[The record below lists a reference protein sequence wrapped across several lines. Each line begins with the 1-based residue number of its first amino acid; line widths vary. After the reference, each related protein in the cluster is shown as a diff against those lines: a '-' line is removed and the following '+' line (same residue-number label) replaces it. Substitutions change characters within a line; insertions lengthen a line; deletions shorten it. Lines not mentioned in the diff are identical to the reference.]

1 MMIKTKM
8 AFSKIELMNEAVL
21 HLMKSDGV
29 SLYKDRTPNVY
40 EINSKKQVLYFH
52 VKGSSMI
59 SFDCILF
66 KKEVIWEDGKIK
78 VLFEDIDGNEFYLG
92 SSYIKS
98 YIRVP
103 SWCRKRFIPEELRG
117 HEYDY

>member
-1 MMIKTKM
+1 ME
-8 AFSKIELMNEAVL
+8 FSKINLMNDAL
-21 HLMKSDGV
+21 FQLLNSDGV
-29 SLYKDRTPNVY
+29 SLYKDRSPNVY
-40 EINSKKQVLYFH
+40 EIQSKKQILYFH

-59 SFDCILF
+59 SFDSILF
-66 KKEVIWEDGKIK
+66 KKEVIWEYGKIK
-78 VLFEDIDGNEFYLG
+78 MLFEDIYGNEFYLG